1 MVHGK
6 IMALLISKC
15 PEILMFPD
23 RSGYRFNDYEEV
35 RRVFAILNDIIAY
48 VFCCVVSIKSGTCH
62 FTLWVLYVGR
72 NFKAV
77 EMVAR
82 ASVSKGSTSRSHEQR

>member
-1 MVHGK
+1 MVHGE

-48 VFCCVVSIKSGTCH
+48 VFCCVVCINQIQN
-62 FTLWVLYVGR
+62 LPLYPVGPLR
-72 NFKAV
+72 WEKL
-77 EMVAR
+77 
-82 ASVSKGSTSRSHEQR
+82 